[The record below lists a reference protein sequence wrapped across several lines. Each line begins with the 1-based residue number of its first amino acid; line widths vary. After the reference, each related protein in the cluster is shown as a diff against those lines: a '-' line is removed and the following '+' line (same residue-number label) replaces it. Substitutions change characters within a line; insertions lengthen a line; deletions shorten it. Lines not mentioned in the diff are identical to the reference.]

1 MGDSGRQ
8 RETAGDSGR
17 QRETGGDSG
26 RQGETGRHLAL
37 ARRLRELLLDAGE
50 LRVEV
55 VRDLQRQVPDHSR
68 TITQQKCGAV
78 PSRDQF

>member
-1 MGDSGRQ
+1 MPRIKVQDVMTSAADAVMFRD
-8 RETAGDSGR
+8 EVEAGD
-17 QRETGGDSG
+17 
-26 RQGETGRHLAL
+26 LAL

-68 TITQQKCGAV
+68 TTTQQKCGAV